1 MATTGPIQ
9 SFLGH
14 VIGTAMKKTIKVRV
28 ERVKIHP
35 IVLKELTIATYCQCI
50 GYGLSIS
57 DHQPVRRHKNY
68 LVHDETSR
76 CVVGDWVRIN
86 SCTKLSKRKSFELGE
101 IVKPANRFVDDAG
114 KLHTQ
119 SSKSR

>member
-35 IVLKELTIATYCQCI
+35 IVLK
-50 GYGLSIS
+50 
-57 DHQPVRRHKNY
+57 PVRRHKNY